1 MRLTRGPDE
10 VRVRQRVLW
19 EERPAVAGIRA
30 TVGIVVETVREIRTL
45 RRLRNTFCSR
55 LGLPAHPTID
65 EVVSAVSAHRGMPI
79 RILHLPLKY
88 PLTGGLLQGPGELI
102 VVVDKDS
109 PSILRNFVIAHELA
123 HAFLGHDPETAGH
136 DLQDELLASL
146 APALNPKVARMML
159 ARTYF
164 DGAEPGHS
172 HGASPPEREAETLG
186 RLIVSMITHTG
197 GNSATSASSALR
209 HRGTGV

>member
-1 MRLTRGPDE
+1 M
-10 VRVRQRVLW
+10 
-19 EERPAVAGIRA
+19 AGIRE
-30 TVGIVVETVREIRTL
+30 TVGIVSETLREIRTL
-45 RRLRNTFCSR
+45 RRLRNTFCSQ

-65 EVVSAVSAHRGMPI
+65 EVVAAVSDRRGVPI
-79 RILHLPLKY
+79 RILYLPLKY

-102 VVVDKDS
+102 IVVDKDAQ
-109 PSILRNFVIAHELA
+109 SILQNFVIAHELA

-146 APALNPKVARMML
+146 APALNPRISRMML

-164 DGAEPGHS
+164 DGPETAPPCGQT
-172 HGASPPEREAETLG
+172 PPEREAETLG
-186 RLIVSMITHTG
+186 RLIVSMITNISG
-197 GNSATSASSALR
+197 DATTSVSSALR

>member
-1 MRLTRGPDE
+1 M
-10 VRVRQRVLW
+10 
-19 EERPAVAGIRA
+19 AGIRKA
-30 TVGIVVETVREIRTL
+30 VGIVVETVREIRTL

-65 EVVSAVSAHRGMPI
+65 EVVSAVSGHCGMPI
-79 RILHLPLKY
+79 RILQLPLTY

-109 PSILRNFVIAHELA
+109 PSILQSFVIAHELA
-123 HAFLGHDPETAGH
+123 HAFLGHDPQTAGH

-164 DGAEPGHS
+164 DGAEPSRS
-172 HGASPPEREAETLG
+172 HGQSPPEREAETLG
-186 RLIVSMITHTG
+186 RLIVSMITNTG

>member
-1 MRLTRGPDE
+1 M
-10 VRVRQRVLW
+10 
-19 EERPAVAGIRA
+19 AGIRA
-30 TVGIVVETVREIRTL
+30 TVGIVAETVREVRTL
-45 RRLRNTFCSR
+45 RRLRKTFRSR
-55 LGLPAHPTID
+55 LGLAAHPTID
-65 EVVSAVSAHRGMPI
+65 EVVSAVSGHRGLPI

-102 VVVDKDS
+102 LVVDKDS
-109 PSILRNFVIAHELA
+109 PSILQNFVIAHELA

-164 DGAEPGHS
+164 DGAEPAHP
-172 HGASPPEREAETLG
+172 HGQGAPEREAETLG
-186 RLIVSMITHTG
+186 RVIISMITNTG
-197 GNSATSASSALR
+197 GDSATSASSALR